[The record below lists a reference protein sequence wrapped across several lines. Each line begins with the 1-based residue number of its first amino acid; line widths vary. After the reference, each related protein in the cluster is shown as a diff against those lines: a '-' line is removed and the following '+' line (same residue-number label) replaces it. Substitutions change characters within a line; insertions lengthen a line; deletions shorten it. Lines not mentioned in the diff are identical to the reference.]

1 MKTFS
6 LETRAKMSASAKRRC
21 ANPEWLKTQHARATQ
36 LPYER
41 VCELYNAG
49 HTQQEIAEELGTTQK
64 VVWRFM
70 KNNGIKART
79 AAKREQRGECNSY
92 WRGGRVGEGGGYI
105 LCAAHGHPR
114 ARRCGGYVREH
125 VLVAEKWL
133 GRYLRKDEVV
143 HHINGTKSDNRPE
156 NLAVMTRAEH
166 SHYHAMVRQNNK
178 IETPKS
184 VINNL

>member
-1 MKTFS
+1 
-6 LETRAKMSASAKRRC
+6 MSASAKRRC
-21 ANPEWLKTQHARATQ
+21 ADPEWLKTQHARATQ

-70 KNNGIKART
+70 KNNGIKARV

-92 WRGGRVGEGGGYI
+92 WHGGRVGNREGYV
-105 LCAAHGHPR
+105 LCAAHDHPR
-114 ARRCGGYVREH
+114 AKKQGGYVWEH

-143 HHINGTKSDNRPE
+143 HHINGIKSDNRPE
-156 NLAVMTRAEH
+156 NLAVMSKQNHTR
-166 SHYHAMVRQNNK
+166 YHVLKRK
-178 IETPKS
+178 GREIETPIAVTKYHFGED
-184 VINNL
+184 